1 MAYYFKQK
9 QSICKDIS
17 PVIVRT
23 VPADPFKGDML
34 MIEPVV
40 QRVGRKAV
48 DDSGIDWLHTVE
60 LITLDGQV
68 VLDDEFVFLDVQY
81 KRWPE

>member
-48 DDSGIDWLHTVE
+48 DDSGID
-60 LITLDGQV
+60 
-68 VLDDEFVFLDVQY
+68 
-81 KRWPE
+81 